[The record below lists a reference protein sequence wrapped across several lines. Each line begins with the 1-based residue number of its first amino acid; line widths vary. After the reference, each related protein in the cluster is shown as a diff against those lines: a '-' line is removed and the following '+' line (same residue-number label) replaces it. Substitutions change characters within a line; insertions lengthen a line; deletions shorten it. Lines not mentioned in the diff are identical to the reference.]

1 MQICNQY
8 SEFVVPFL
16 LMMFKEIARESID
29 STLRGGNHLGSN
41 NLSAAQTSIDLAS
54 VVHKE
59 ALYCAIARC
68 ATRLKEVI
76 PFNEWLEHTLA
87 LEARDTNPK

>member
-1 MQICNQY
+1 VQICNQY

-16 LMMFKEIARESID
+16 LMMFNEIARESID
-29 STLRGGNHLGSN
+29 STLQGGDHPDGN
-41 NLSAAQTSIDLAS
+41 NLNAAQTSIDLAS

-68 ATRLKEVI
+68 AAKMKEVI

-87 LEARDTNPK
+87 SEARDTNPK